1 MKTIIVGGGKVGY
14 NLLKTL
20 KGRDYEVT
28 LIERDKE
35 TCKKIAED
43 FTSDVIWGDGTN
55 LDVLKDAGIE
65 DADIIA
71 AVTGSDEVNLVICQI
86 AKVSFHSKRT
96 ISRINNPQNIDMFK
110 KLGID
115 NAVCSTAVIANL
127 IEYAFDQEDYR
138 VISTLERGLMII
150 TELSI
155 RENNIWSNQFVK
167 DLILPK
173 ECVLVSII
181 RGETVIYPRGDTQIL
196 EGDKVIVITNK
207 SVLASLVCELYDGGN
222 KKWMLGKKK

>member
-1 MKTIIVGGGKVGY
+1 MKTIIIGGGKVGY

-28 LIERDKE
+28 LIERDKD
-35 TCKKIAED
+35 TCTKIAED
-43 FTSDVIWGDGTN
+43 FETDVIWGDGTN

-65 DADIIA
+65 DAEIIA
-71 AVTGSDEVNLVICQI
+71 AVTGLDEENLVICQI
-86 AKVSFHSKRT
+86 AKVSFGAQKT
-96 ISRINNPQNIDMFK
+96 IARINNPQNIDMFK

-115 NAVCSTAVIANL
+115 NAVCSTEVIANL
-127 IEYAFDQEDYR
+127 VEYAFDQEDYR

-155 RENNIWSNQFVK
+155 RENNIWSNQMVK
-167 DLILPK
+167 DLIIPK

-196 EGDKVIVITNK
+196 ANDKVIVITNK
-207 SVLASLVCELYDGGN
+207 SVLASLVSELYDGGT
-222 KKWMLGKKK
+222 KKWILGKKK